1 MAEKRVK
8 KKEKENQ
15 RKGISEEEA
24 RFIFVVWNE
33 PKESEATV

>member
-15 RKGISEEEA
+15 RKGISEEEG
-24 RFIFVVWNE
+24 RFIRGV
-33 PKESEATV
+33 KRA

>member
-24 RFIFVVWNE
+24 RFFRGV
-33 PKESEATV
+33 KRA

>member
-15 RKGISEEEA
+15 RKGISEEET
-24 RFIFVVWNE
+24 RFIRGV
-33 PKESEATV
+33 KRA

>member
-15 RKGISEEEA
+15 RKGISEEED
-24 RFIFVVWNE
+24 RFIRGV
-33 PKESEATV
+33 KRA

>member
-15 RKGISEEEA
+15 RKGISEKEA
-24 RFIFVVWNE
+24 RFIRGV
-33 PKESEATV
+33 KRA